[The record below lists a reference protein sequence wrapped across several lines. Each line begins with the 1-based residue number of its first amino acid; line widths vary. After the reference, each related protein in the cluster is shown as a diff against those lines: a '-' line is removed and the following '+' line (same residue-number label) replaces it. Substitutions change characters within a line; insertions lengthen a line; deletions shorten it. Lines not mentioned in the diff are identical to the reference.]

1 MRLVRGHPMLSF
13 VVLAYAVSWSLVPF
27 GSFLPCGPLVA
38 ALVVIP
44 IVQGR
49 DGLRTLGRRL
59 VRWRVGWIW
68 WLAALALPL
77 GTLGLVVVLNIALG
91 ASAPSW
97 DQFSSWSAVLLVVGL
112 RLVKPLDGPMGEE
125 PGFRGFAQPHL
136 QRRFTPLGA
145 TWLVAVVATGWHL
158 PLLVQGDMTPV
169 DLVSTVAVTFWYAWL
184 FNGSGGSVLIT
195 LVAHAAQGVV
205 EHDDLWGPGLAAD
218 RLPFLYAAVAAAS
231 AFLLVV
237 LDRRRWREARPVGPP
252 EVGTPIVSSH
262 RARTTR

>member
-1 MRLVRGHPMLSF
+1 MLSF

-38 ALVVIP
+38 ALIVIP

-59 VRWRVGWIW
+59 VRWRVGWMW
-68 WLAALALPL
+68 WASALALPL
-77 GTLGLVVVLNIALG
+77 GTLALVVVLNMALG

-97 DQFSSWSAVLLVVGL
+97 NQFSSWSAMLLVVGL
-112 RLVKPLDGPMGEE
+112 RLVDPLDGPMGEE

-136 QRRFTPLGA
+136 QRTFTPLRA
-145 TWLVAVVATGWHL
+145 TLLVAVVATGWHL

-195 LVAHAAQGVV
+195 LVAHTAQGVV
-205 EHDDLWGPGLAAD
+205 EHDDLWGSGPAAD
-218 RLPFLYAAVAAAS
+218 RLPYLYAAVAAAS

-237 LDRRRWREARPVGPP
+237 LDRRRWREALPVAPA
-252 EVGTPIVSSH
+252 EVGRRIEPTHS
-262 RARTTR
+262 ARTTR